1 MPAGRSLPAPGF
13 WCFARRCAREQTR
26 GGAMLADLIESR
38 PPFPSHQWFA
48 TAQRLREEDDKRL
61 MMSRKKQRRYLE
73 DEQK

>member
-1 MPAGRSLPAPGF
+1 
-13 WCFARRCAREQTR
+13 
-26 GGAMLADLIESR
+26 MLADLIESR